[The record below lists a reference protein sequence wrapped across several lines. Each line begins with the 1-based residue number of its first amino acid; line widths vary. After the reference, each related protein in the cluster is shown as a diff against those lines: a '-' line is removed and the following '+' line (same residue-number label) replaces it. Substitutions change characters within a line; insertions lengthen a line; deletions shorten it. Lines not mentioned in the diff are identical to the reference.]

1 MRLLGLLFAIATFL
15 FVAFPARGQN
25 WPLDGPIPVRT
36 MPQRPAQMRSGPA
49 ESATL
54 PSSDASTADQSAGQI
69 QGPELLDSRLAT
81 SPLASSLDRQP
92 ENDTNRLEAM
102 VIVAPA
108 PAAPRAAT
116 DAGHEDVQRLALDG
130 HRAEA
135 LALAEA
141 ILAARPNDVDTRLY
155 YGTILSWEGRYPE
168 ARAQLEQVLET
179 SPGYADARF
188 ALINVEIWDGNW
200 DRVIQLASA
209 GQEIDP
215 ETNSYLLSQAKAL
228 RNLDRPQD
236 AVDVLN
242 KLVDREPNN
251 REARAL
257 RETIRDDLRKWQAS
271 SNQYYIFFSDSRKH
285 WEETRYKATRY
296 TSAGSLSFGAT
307 RTNGF
312 GYRDNLYTAEFYPR
326 IRPGTYGYLAMSY
339 SQRAVLYPRTR
350 YAAEIFQTLPKGM
363 EGSFGVRQFQFAQP
377 FRLYTASLTKYFA
390 GYWMVTARTYL
401 SAADAGISQ
410 SLQMLVRRYYDG
422 PNKYIGFRYGIGASP
437 YAVRSINDIQL
448 LKSHTFG
455 GDFVWRFD
463 GGWGMFFSGGISLQN
478 RYQQRNLYQYSL
490 NLGLNYRF

>member
-1 MRLLGLLFAIATFL
+1 MRLLALLFAIAAL
-15 FVAFPARGQN
+15 LIVALPARGQN
-25 WPLDGPIPVRT
+25 WSLEGPIPVRT
-36 MPQRPAQMRSGPA
+36 MPQK
-49 ESATL
+49 ATQSVTAPL
-54 PSSDASTADQSAGQI
+54 KPMMTPTADPAVTENQTFAQGTPSALI
-69 QGPELLDSRLAT
+69 
-81 SPLASSLDRQP
+81 ASSMAPTMDSQADER
-92 ENDTNRLEAM
+92 ENNVLEAM
-102 VIVAPA
+102 VTVAPT
-108 PAAPRAAT
+108 PAVSPAT
-116 DAGHEDVQRLALDG
+116 SNANHEDVQRLALAG
-130 HRAEA
+130 KRAEA

-141 ILAARPNDVDTRLY
+141 ILDARPYDVDTRLY
-155 YGTILSWEGRYPE
+155 YGTVLSWEGRYAE
-168 ARAQLEQVLET
+168 ARDQLEQVLDK

-200 DRVIQLASA
+200 ERVTELASA
-209 GQEIDP
+209 GEEIDP
-215 ETNSYLLSQAKAL
+215 ETNSYLLAKAKAL

-236 AVDVLN
+236 AVDTLD
-242 KLVDREPNN
+242 KLLDHEPNN
-251 REARAL
+251 HEARAL
-257 RETIRDDLRKWQAS
+257 RETIRDGLRRWQAS
-271 SNQYYIFFSDSRKH
+271 SNQYYIFFSDSRQH

-312 GYRDNLYTAEFYPR
+312 GYRDNLYTTEFYPR

-339 SQRAVLYPRTR
+339 SQNAVLYPRAR

-390 GYWMVTARTYL
+390 GYWMVTARTYMS
-401 SAADAGISQ
+401 SAEAGISQ
-410 SLQMLVRRYYDG
+410 SLQMLLRRYYDG
-422 PNKYIGFRYGIGASP
+422 PNKYIGLRYGIGASP

-455 GDFVWRFD
+455 ADFVWRFD

-478 RYQQRNLYQYSL
+478 RYQRSNLYQYSL